1 MNVKRFWTKRCWF
14 IGVGVG
20 ARVGWA
26 RTKRKYRRT
35 ACRLAEWGSILSL
48 TLMHSASVG
57 WAQVRHWNFITASA
71 FFFSVVLK
79 PLRMRWM
86 RIYFL
91 HIMIVPKML
100 SHLSFHILSRLLDSM
115 VRTAVSANDESN
127 ESPRYGCSCGR
138 RLIRSVVW
146 QQCFD
151 RMVLSSHPV
160 IESMCSA
167 CNNHI
172 TTRNLSTHFCTL
184 RPTAYA

>member
-57 WAQVRHWNFITASA
+57 WAQVRHWIITASA
-71 FFFSVVLK
+71 FFSSVVMK
-79 PLRMRWM
+79 PLRMRKKQWM

-91 HIMIVPKML
+91 QLMLVLRML
-100 SHLSFHILSRLLDSM
+100 SAYHLRFHILSRLDGAYRSFCKWRMKWIATLWTFMRS
-115 VRTAVSANDESN
+115 AVNSF
-127 ESPRYGCSCGR
+127 GR
-138 RLIRSVVW
+138 LAT
-146 QQCFD
+146 
-151 RMVLSSHPV
+151 M
-160 IESMCSA
+160 
-167 CNNHI
+167 
-172 TTRNLSTHFCTL
+172 L
-184 RPTAYA
+184 R